1 MNLITSK
8 LAALSSISKV
18 QTLALADKHADT
30 MDYETEKI
38 WNQVLA
44 IIYTKPF
51 PSDGKNRLAYLF
63 ASMNH
68 RLFDGVKDALYGAV
82 RLNRLNAA
90 ADMVDVLPVEY
101 INLALTA
108 RTNIHKRLRVSEG
121 RKATRAERKRIEA
134 MLLPVEDEQT
144 VRRIVYSPSR
154 GSSWTARMAAQTRL
168 ASPQELANTLTM
180 GALAGE
186 DPKRLAQ
193 RILPVVQ
200 NVRTSARRIART
212 ESIRMSTESTL
223 EMYEGMGDLVIGYQI
238 HALLDWR
245 TRPHH
250 AARHG
255 TIYYRDPAPNQ
266 PSMKDMPR
274 PPIDEDG
281 SVAYNC
287 RCSLSAVFRPSQR
300 VENDPAL
307 KALFTDRAGE
317 YIPDPRTYEQW
328 FARASQK
335 ERQWA
340 VGARRLQAAQSKL
353 QPGEQLRWAN
363 VIDPKTGSLLSD
375 KEITKEPPAKREIRI
390 ANVDKII
397 DQRHKLYKAV
407 TTFGYVPTPPP
418 IPPQSQAAPITPIS
432 PKPKTATARTIS
444 KRTRVKRRAR
454 RTRKA

>member
-30 MDYETEKI
+30 MDSKTEKVWKQI
-38 WNQVLA
+38 LQ
-44 IIYTKPF
+44 IIYARPF
-51 PSDGKNRLAYLF
+51 PSDGQNRLSYLF
-63 ASMNH
+63 ALINQELYS
-68 RLFDGVKDALYGAV
+68 GVQNALYGAV
-82 RLNRLNAA
+82 KLNRANAA
-90 ADMVDVLPVEY
+90 ADMVDVLPIEY
-101 INLALTA
+101 INLALTSKTDVM
-108 RTNIHKRLRVSEG
+108 RRLRISEG
-121 RKATRAERKRIEA
+121 RKATRAERSRIES
-134 MLLPVEDEQT
+134 MLLPIDDEET
-144 VRRIVYSPSR
+144 IRGIVFAPSR
-154 GSSWTARMAAQTRL
+154 GTSWTARMAAQTSL
-168 ASPQELANTLTM
+168 ASPQQLANTITM

-186 DPKRLAQ
+186 DPKQLAR

-223 EMYEGMGDLVIGYQI
+223 QMYEGMGDLIIGYQI

-266 PSMKDMPR
+266 PSMRDMPR

-340 VGARRLQAAQSKL
+340 VGTRRLQAAQSKL

-375 KEITKEPPAKREIRI
+375 KQIRTETLAKRQNRI
-390 ANVDKII
+390 DKVDQVI
-397 DQRHKLYKAV
+397 DQRHQLYKAV
-407 TTFGYVPTPPP
+407 TTFGYVPPLPPSGPIQPTIPTPVPQVPP
-418 IPPQSQAAPITPIS
+418 
-432 PKPKTATARTIS
+432 TIGAGR
-444 KRTRVKRRAR
+444 KRTRVRKRAKRSRRA
-454 RTRKA
+454 

>member
-1 MNLITSK
+1 MNLITSR

-18 QTLALADKHADT
+18 QTLALADKHADS
-30 MDYETEKI
+30 MDRRTEKI
-38 WNQVLA
+38 WNQILVL
-44 IIYTKPF
+44 IYARPF
-51 PSDGKNRLAYLF
+51 PSDGKNRLMHLF
-63 ASMNH
+63 VELNQQ
-68 RLFDGVKDALYGAV
+68 LYTGVKDALFGAV
-82 RLNRLNAA
+82 KMNQLNAA
-90 ADMVDVLPVEY
+90 ADMVDVLPIEY
-101 INLALTA
+101 INLALTG
-108 RTNIHKRLRVSEG
+108 RTNVHKRLRVSEG
-121 RKATRAERKRIEA
+121 RKATRAERARIEA
-134 MLLPVEDEQT
+134 MILPVQDEST
-144 VRRIVYSPSR
+144 IRDLVFSPSR
-154 GSSWTARMAAQTRL
+154 GTSWTARLAAQTRL
-168 ASPQELANTLTM
+168 ATPTDLANTITM
-180 GALAGE
+180 GAMAGE

-200 NVRTSARRIART
+200 NNRVSARRIART
-212 ESIRMSTESTL
+212 EAIRMSTESTL
-223 EMYEGMGDLVIGYQI
+223 GMYEGMGDLVIGYQI

-255 TIYYRDPAPNQ
+255 TIYYREPKPNQ

-287 RCSLSAVFRPSQR
+287 RCSLSAVFRPSER

-328 FARASQK
+328 FARANQK

-363 VIDPKTGSLLSD
+363 VIDPATGSLLSD
-375 KEITKEPPAKREIRI
+375 QQIRKESPAKREKRI
-390 ANVDKII
+390 ENVDKII

-407 TTFGYVPTPPP
+407 TTFGYVPPTPPETT
-418 IPPQSQAAPITPIS
+418 IQAATP
-432 PKPKTATARTIS
+432 PRPTQPRPTG
-444 KRTRVKRRAR
+444 TRVKAKSRRAKVRAKRSR
-454 RTRKA
+454 RS

>member
-30 MDYETEKI
+30 MDSKTEKVWKQI
-38 WNQVLA
+38 LQ
-44 IIYTKPF
+44 IIYARPF
-51 PSDGKNRLAYLF
+51 PSDGQNRLSYLF
-63 ASMNH
+63 ALINQELYS
-68 RLFDGVKDALYGAV
+68 GVQNALYSAV
-82 RLNRLNAA
+82 KLNRANAA
-90 ADMVDVLPVEY
+90 ADMVDVLPIEY
-101 INLALTA
+101 INLALTSKTDVM
-108 RTNIHKRLRVSEG
+108 RRLRISEG
-121 RKATRAERKRIEA
+121 RKATRAERSRIES
-134 MLLPVEDEQT
+134 MLLPIDDEET
-144 VRRIVYSPSR
+144 IRGIVFAPSR
-154 GSSWTARMAAQTRL
+154 GTSWTARMAAQTSL
-168 ASPQELANTLTM
+168 ASPQQLANTITM

-186 DPKRLAQ
+186 DPKQLAR

-223 EMYEGMGDLVIGYQI
+223 QMYEGMGDLIIGYQI

-266 PSMKDMPR
+266 PSMRDMPR

-281 SVAYNC
+281 TVAYNC

-340 VGARRLQAAQSKL
+340 VGTRRLQAAQSKL

-375 KEITKEPPAKREIRI
+375 KQIKTETLAKRQNRI
-390 ANVDKII
+390 DKVDQVI
-397 DQRHKLYKAV
+397 DQRHQLYKAV
-407 TTFGYVPTPPP
+407 TTFGYVPPLPPSGP
-418 IPPQSQAAPITPIS
+418 IQPTIPMPQIPPTVG
-432 PKPKTATARTIS
+432 TVR
-444 KRTRVKRRAR
+444 KRTRVRKRAKRSRRA
-454 RTRKA
+454 